1 MLRIE
6 TVYQTKNRCYLAAKP
21 AAHIGILVHSTGVNN
36 RQLKRYVDAPELAGV
51 NMNGNHWNNPT
62 GDKCMHAFIGL
73 DKAGEMMAIQTLP
86 YEFACWGCGSGK
98 RGSYNYDPVAHIQF
112 EICQGSDTDALY
124 YRRAIEAAEEY
135 CVKLCRMFGFDET
148 NIVSHKEAGRRGYAS
163 VHDDPEEWMANFG
176 DDMNQ
181 FRARVAARLAAERA
195 GGMMTYKVTGTRLAL
210 REAPTTS
217 APVVKHSNGKDVR
230 METGTV
236 LTGEPY
242 NAEWVKV
249 TYEGKTGYSMAKFL
263 QMVGAVPPI
272 EPDPLPE
279 LTDKEKLDALW
290 AWYLKEKEAGS

>member
-21 AAHIGILVHSTGVNN
+21 ADHIGILVHSTGANN
-36 RQLKRYVDAPELAGV
+36 RNLKRYVDAPELAGV
-51 NMNGNHWNNPT
+51 NTNGNHWNNPT

-73 DKAGEMMAIQTLP
+73 DKAGEVMAIQTLP
-86 YEFACWGCGSGK
+86 YEYACWGCGSGK
-98 RGSYNYDPVAHIQF
+98 RGSYNYDPTAHIQF

-135 CVKLCRMFGFDET
+135 CVQLCRMFGFTEE

-163 VHDDPEEWMANFG
+163 DHDDPEEWMANFG

-181 FRARVAARLAAERA
+181 FRARVAARLAEGKEEA
-195 GGMMTYKVTGTRLAL
+195 GMMRYKVTGTRLAL

-217 APVVKHSNGKDVR
+217 AAVLLR
-230 METGTV
+230 MDTGTV

-263 QMVGAVPPI
+263 QAM
-272 EPDPLPE
+272 EPVKEAPADDEPEHE
-279 LTDKEKLDALW
+279 LTDKEKLDVLW
-290 AWYLKEKEAGS
+290 EWYQRTEGKA